1 MHVKHF
7 SSADL
12 PAHLTD
18 AQRFALWYALYR
30 DLHGGAEVSISES
43 VPFSAA
49 IETTDVGAITLGR
62 MSGTITRATRSP
74 QHVAAE
80 GRNDYALLLNCGQ
93 PVSCSKPGLEIDIP
107 TGAGLFV
114 GYDESFTIAGACN
127 GDGSRW
133 LNVVLPRALLDKAFA
148 PTGELSA
155 QAIHPTESL
164 NLLFGYIQLL
174 HTSGVAS
181 NDLVD
186 HATETVVDLLGLAI
200 GLKGEVAELAGSR
213 GLRAARLKAVF
224 GKIRAGYDK
233 PGITAQSVA
242 GELGLSSRYVH
253 DLLQETGVSFAEH
266 ILELR
271 LQKVHR
277 MLSTRRHDSMS
288 ITDVVLTCGFSDISY
303 FNRSFRKRF
312 GFTPSALRE

>member
-7 SSADL
+7 SSANL

-155 QAIHPTESL
+155 QAIRPTESL

-181 NDLVD
+181 NDLVGPCHRNRRRSPGSCD
-186 HATETVVDLLGLAI
+186 RTEGRSCRI
-200 GLKGEVAELAGSR
+200 GR
-213 GLRAARLKAVF
+213 FARPARCK
-224 GKIRAGYDK
+224 
-233 PGITAQSVA
+233 AQSRFRENPGWIRQA
-242 GELGLSSRYVH
+242 RNYGAIRCRRTGLVEPVR
-253 DLLQETGVSFAEH
+253 
-266 ILELR
+266 
-271 LQKVHR
+271 
-277 MLSTRRHDSMS
+277 
-288 ITDVVLTCGFSDISY
+288 
-303 FNRSFRKRF
+303 
-312 GFTPSALRE
+312 P